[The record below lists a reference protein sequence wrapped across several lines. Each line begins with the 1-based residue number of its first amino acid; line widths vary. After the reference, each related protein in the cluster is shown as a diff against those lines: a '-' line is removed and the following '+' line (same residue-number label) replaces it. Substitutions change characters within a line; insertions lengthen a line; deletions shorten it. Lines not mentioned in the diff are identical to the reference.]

1 MSDRRMNVNEQ
12 PAAGGALEAL
22 FASRDDPE
30 ARAELVRRFGP
41 FARRLA
47 ARFRG
52 RAETEDLEQ
61 VAMLALVKAIDRFD
75 PAHGSAFEAFAAV
88 TIVGE
93 LKRYLRDTSWAVR
106 VPRRLQEIGLE
117 VSRAVDELTGSLGH
131 SPSVAE
137 VAAHTGF
144 TEDQVLEGL
153 DVATALGADSLD
165 APLDDAGRGIDPPDT
180 DESFA
185 IYDEWAGVADAL
197 RALPERDRRI
207 LYLRFF
213 RNLTQSE
220 IAAEIG
226 ISQMHVSRL
235 LARSLTQLR
244 QSAG

>member
-1 MSDRRMNVNEQ
+1 MSVNE
-12 PAAGGALEAL
+12 PSAVSGSLETL
-22 FASRDDPE
+22 FETRDEPD

-41 FARRLA
+41 FAKRLA

-75 PAHGSAFEAFAAV
+75 ASHGSAFEAFAAV

-93 LKRYLRDTSWAVR
+93 LKRYLRDTSWTVR

-131 SPSVAE
+131 SPSVGE
-137 VAAHTGF
+137 VATHTGF

-165 APLDDAGRGIDPPDT
+165 APQDEAGHGIDVPED

-185 IYDEWAGVADAL
+185 IFDEWAGVADAL
-197 RALPERDRRI
+197 HGLPERDRRI

-235 LARSLTQLR
+235 LARSLAQLR
-244 QSAG
+244 ESAG